1 MGCVATCDRST
12 GEDVNDT
19 SMTPCFKYA
28 YHIAIRVLLT
38 VMKLPYRALMLFFN
52 YPVLLEYTKS
62 IYLYNVERLV

>member
-1 MGCVATCDRST
+1 
-12 GEDVNDT
+12 
-19 SMTPCFKYA
+19 MTPCFKYA